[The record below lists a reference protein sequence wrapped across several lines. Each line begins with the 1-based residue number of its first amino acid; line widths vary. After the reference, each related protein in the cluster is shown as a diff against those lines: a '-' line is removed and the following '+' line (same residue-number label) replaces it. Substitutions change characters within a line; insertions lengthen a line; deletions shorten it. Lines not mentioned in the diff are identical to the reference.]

1 MLNDTTYIYAYFFHP
16 INAAI
21 SCLFCSH
28 PSKHNRWISVF
39 LFIFISWIFYRYF
52 FVTPEW
58 VDEFI
63 AKPLLQVLPVILAV
77 KFFEK
82 KSLSSLSVGSKRPL
96 LHIGIGLGA
105 GAFLV
110 AESLLMQRLKYG
122 SLSMSLQGAL
132 LPFFISLATGF
143 SEELVYR
150 GYFARRIAD
159 ITASALV
166 ATILQVIVFVLI
178 HVPIIVFVLHYGVS
192 DALLY
197 CLQLGILGFF
207 YGYIFFETGSII
219 PTVIAHTLWNFT
231 NSIVR

>member
-1 MLNDTTYIYAYFFHP
+1 M
-16 INAAI
+16 
-21 SCLFCSH
+21 
-28 PSKHNRWISVF
+28 SVF
-39 LFIFISWIFYRYF
+39 FSRRYQWFGVYIFILIFWTLYRYF
-52 FVTPEW
+52 IISPEW

-63 AKPLLQVLPVILAV
+63 AKPLLQILPVICAV
-77 KFFEK
+77 VFLER
-82 KSLSSLSVGSKRPL
+82 KSLSSLSIGSKTPI

-105 GAFLV
+105 GVFLV
-110 AESLLMQRLKYG
+110 AESLLMQRMKYG
-122 SLSMSLQGAL
+122 SLSISLQGAL

-159 ITASALV
+159 ITANAFV
-166 ATILQVIVFVLI
+166 ATILQAIVFVLI
-178 HVPIIVFVLHYGVS
+178 HVPIILFVLHYGVS

-197 CLQLGILGFF
+197 SLQLGILGFF
-207 YGYIFFETGSII
+207 YGYIFLETGSII